1 MNRSEAPHCVA
12 FAFGLSP
19 GLEVSCGNFSQRR
32 GDLTFCGPP
41 FRSLSLSLSL
51 SLCLCVYTFN
61 IYYLSIY
68 LYLSKCLCVNIYIY
82 IYTCLS
88 IYLSIYLSMSLSLS
102 PEYMFICAYYSGS
115 HYSRSG
121 QGAGLQDQGLG
132 ARDCL
137 RVLRWQLDAGV
148 IPHKGPRNPYLWLWL
163 PRILE

>member
-82 IYTCLS
+82 IYMS
-88 IYLSIYLSMSLSLS
+88 IYLSIYLSIYVSLSLS
-102 PEYMFICAYYSGS
+102 RIYVHMRILFRLPLLPVWSRGGVAGS
-115 HYSRSG
+115 
-121 QGAGLQDQGLG
+121 GLG
-132 ARDCL
+132 GPGLSEGFTLAARC
-137 RVLRWQLDAGV
+137 WSH
-148 IPHKGPRNPYLWLWL
+148 PP
-163 PRILE
+163 